1 MGSRGR
7 GVSNRGKQR
16 MKKMDTKMLHISEVR
31 VAERIRKDNGG
42 LEELANDIH
51 EHGLINPI
59 TVMEQSEGGYV
70 LIAGLRR
77 LKAMERMGAK
87 EIRATV
93 MTALEADE
101 MLMLEI
107 AENEQRKE
115 FTVSEKLAFAEKL
128 KAVEAEK
135 AKQRQIRKS
144 SNFVVANRP
153 PQTKHAETGKA
164 RDIVAQKAGFT
175 STTQMRRAQA
185 VSESRPDLMEQVDKG
200 EKSISG
206 AYSDMQRGTTGGE
219 KPKADDGVLAGLIQ
233 EKPVEVPEFDVYRPA
248 SEPAPGNVRTV
259 KGADHEHLLENPI
272 YSRLYDSYN
281 EAVQQ
286 ANLVRGEMRTRC
298 VGYERRIRGYEEN
311 IQTMRRT
318 IETLRAENERLRTQ
332 LGGAAHA

>member
-1 MGSRGR
+1 
-7 GVSNRGKQR
+7 
-16 MKKMDTKMLHISEVR
+16 MKKMDKNMEKMETRLLPVGSIR

-42 LEELANDIH
+42 LEELANDIRK
-51 EHGLINPI
+51 HGLINPI
-59 TVMEQSEGGYV
+59 TVMEQTEGGYV
-70 LIAGLRR
+70 LISGLRR
-77 LKAMERMGAK
+77 LKAMELLGAE

-219 KPKADDGVLAGLIQ
+219 KPKADDGVLTGLIQ

-286 ANLVRGEMRTRC
+286 ANLMRGEMRTRC

>member
-1 MGSRGR
+1 
-7 GVSNRGKQR
+7 

-219 KPKADDGVLAGLIQ
+219 KPKTDDGVLAGLIQ

-286 ANLVRGEMRTRC
+286 TNLLRGEMRTRC

-332 LGGAAHA
+332 VGGAAHA

>member
-1 MGSRGR
+1 
-7 GVSNRGKQR
+7 
-16 MKKMDTKMLHISEVR
+16 MKMMDTKMLHISEVR

-59 TVMEQSEGGYV
+59 TVMEQSDGGYV

-219 KPKADDGVLAGLIQ
+219 KPKTDDGVLAGLIQ

-248 SEPAPGNVRTV
+248 SESAPGNVRTV

>member
-1 MGSRGR
+1 
-7 GVSNRGKQR
+7 

-135 AKQRQIRKS
+135 ARVRKS
-144 SNFVVANRP
+144 AGGKGGLGQDVANWPHLQEQGRS
-153 PQTKHAETGKA
+153 

-219 KPKADDGVLAGLIQ
+219 KPKEDDGVLAGLIQ

-286 ANLVRGEMRTRC
+286 TNLLRGEMRTRC

>member
-1 MGSRGR
+1 
-7 GVSNRGKQR
+7 
-16 MKKMDTKMLHISEVR
+16 MKRMDTKLLPISSIQ

-42 LEELANDIH
+42 LDELAGDIR

-77 LKAMERMGAK
+77 LKATEQLGAK

-135 AKQRQIRKS
+135 ARVRMSIHARDGYVDKQA
-144 SNFVVANRP
+144 VANWP
-153 PQTKHAETGKA
+153 HPETQGRA
-164 RDIVAQKAGFT
+164 RDFVAQKAGFT

-219 KPKADDGVLAGLIQ
+219 KPKADDVLAGLIQ

-248 SEPAPGNVRTV
+248 LEPAPGNVRTV

>member
-1 MGSRGR
+1 
-7 GVSNRGKQR
+7 

-219 KPKADDGVLAGLIQ
+219 KPKADDGVLTGLIQ

-318 IETLRAENERLRTQ
+318 IENLRAENERLRTQ

>member
-42 LEELANDIH
+42 LEELANDTH

-219 KPKADDGVLAGLIQ
+219 KPKTDDGVLAGLIQ

-286 ANLVRGEMRTRC
+286 TNLLRGEMRTRC

>member
-1 MGSRGR
+1 
-7 GVSNRGKQR
+7 
-16 MKKMDTKMLHISEVR
+16 MKKMDTKMLRISEVQ
-31 VAERIRKDNGG
+31 VAERIRKDNSG
-42 LEELANDIH
+42 LDELAGDIR

-219 KPKADDGVLAGLIQ
+219 KPKTDDGVLAGLIQ

-286 ANLVRGEMRTRC
+286 TNLLRGEMRTRC

>member
-1 MGSRGR
+1 
-7 GVSNRGKQR
+7 
-16 MKKMDTKMLHISEVR
+16 MKKMDKNMEKMETRLLPVGSIR

-42 LEELANDIH
+42 LEELANDIR

-219 KPKADDGVLAGLIQ
+219 KPKTDDGVLAGLIQ

-286 ANLVRGEMRTRC
+286 TNLLRGEMRTRC

>member
-1 MGSRGR
+1 M
-7 GVSNRGKQR
+7 
-16 MKKMDTKMLHISEVR
+16 
-31 VAERIRKDNGG
+31 
-42 LEELANDIH
+42 
-51 EHGLINPI
+51 
-59 TVMEQSEGGYV
+59 

-77 LKAMERMGAK
+77 LKAMELLGAE

-135 AKQRQIRKS
+135 ARVRKS
-144 SNFVVANRP
+144 AGGKGGLDQDVANWPHLQEQGRS
-153 PQTKHAETGKA
+153 

-206 AYSDMQRGTTGGE
+206 AYSDMQRE
-219 KPKADDGVLAGLIQ
+219 IPKHEEPQAAVKAKADDDVLTGLIQ

-248 SEPAPGNVRTV
+248 LEPAPATCARSRARITSICWRTPSTA
-259 KGADHEHLLENPI
+259 GCTTATTRRC
-272 YSRLYDSYN
+272 SRPTSCAARCAR
-281 EAVQQ
+281 AVW
-286 ANLVRGEMRTRC
+286 AMSAASVGTRRTSRPC
-298 VGYERRIRGYEEN
+298 VGR
-311 IQTMRRT
+311 
-318 IETLRAENERLRTQ
+318 
-332 LGGAAHA
+332 

>member
-1 MGSRGR
+1 
-7 GVSNRGKQR
+7 

-42 LEELANDIH
+42 LEELANDIR

-59 TVMEQSEGGYV
+59 TVMEQTEGGYV

-77 LKAMERMGAK
+77 LKAMELLGAE

>member
-1 MGSRGR
+1 
-7 GVSNRGKQR
+7 

-233 EKPVEVPEFDVYRPA
+233 EKTVEVPEFDVYRPA

>member
-1 MGSRGR
+1 
-7 GVSNRGKQR
+7 
-16 MKKMDTKMLHISEVR
+16 MKRMDTKLLPVSSIQ

-42 LEELANDIH
+42 LGELAGDIR

-59 TVMEQSEGGYV
+59 TVMEQTEGGYV

-77 LKAMERMGAK
+77 LKAMELLGAE

>member
-1 MGSRGR
+1 MGESKR
-7 GVSNRGKQR
+7 V
-16 MKKMDTKMLHISEVR
+16 KKMDKNMEKMETRLLPVGSIR

-42 LEELANDIH
+42 LEELANDIR

-59 TVMEQSEGGYV
+59 TVMEQTEGGYV

-77 LKAMERMGAK
+77 LKAMELLGAE

-135 AKQRQIRKS
+135 ARVRKS
-144 SNFVVANRP
+144 AG
-153 PQTKHAETGKA
+153 GKGGLDQDVGNCPHLQEQGRS
-164 RDIVAQKAGFT
+164 RDIVAQKAGF
-175 STTQMRRAQA
+175 SSDRQMRRAQA

-206 AYSDMQRGTTGGE
+206 AYSDMQRVAAGGE
-219 KPKADDGVLAGLIQ
+219 EPQATVKAKMDDDVLTGLIQ

-248 SEPAPGNVRTV
+248 LEPAPGKRAHGQGRGSRASAGEPHLQPAVRQLQRGGTA
-259 KGADHEHLLENPI
+259 GQPRARRDAHALCGLRTPHPW
-272 YSRLYDSYN
+272 
-281 EAVQQ
+281 
-286 ANLVRGEMRTRC
+286 VRGEHPD
-298 VGYERRIRGYEEN
+298 
-311 IQTMRRT
+311 
-318 IETLRAENERLRTQ
+318 
-332 LGGAAHA
+332 HAPDD

>member
-1 MGSRGR
+1 
-7 GVSNRGKQR
+7 

-219 KPKADDGVLAGLIQ
+219 KPKADDGVLTGLIQ

-286 ANLVRGEMRTRC
+286 TNLLRGEMRTRC

>member
-1 MGSRGR
+1 
-7 GVSNRGKQR
+7 

-59 TVMEQSEGGYV
+59 TVMEQSDGGYV

-219 KPKADDGVLAGLIQ
+219 KPKTDDGVLAGLIQ

-286 ANLVRGEMRTRC
+286 TNLLRGEMRTRC

>member
-1 MGSRGR
+1 
-7 GVSNRGKQR
+7 
-16 MKKMDTKMLHISEVR
+16 MKKMDTKMLRISEVR

-42 LEELANDIH
+42 LEELAGDIR

-59 TVMEQSEGGYV
+59 TVMEQTEGGYV

-77 LKAMERMGAK
+77 LKAMELLGAE

-219 KPKADDGVLAGLIQ
+219 KPKTDDGVLAGLIQ

>member
-1 MGSRGR
+1 
-7 GVSNRGKQR
+7 

-219 KPKADDGVLAGLIQ
+219 KPKADDGVLTGLVQ
-233 EKPVEVPEFDVYRPA
+233 EKPVEVPEYDVYRPA
-248 SEPAPGNVRTV
+248 LEPAPGNVRTV
-259 KGADHEHLLENPI
+259 RGADHEHLLENPI

-311 IQTMRRT
+311 IQAMRRT
-318 IETLRAENERLRTQ
+318 IENLRMENERLRAQ
-332 LGGAAHA
+332 LGGATHA

>member
-1 MGSRGR
+1 
-7 GVSNRGKQR
+7 

-233 EKPVEVPEFDVYRPA
+233 EKPVEVPEYDVYRPA
-248 SEPAPGNVRTV
+248 LEPAPGNVRTV

>member
-16 MKKMDTKMLHISEVR
+16 MKMMDTKMLHISEVR

-59 TVMEQSEGGYV
+59 TVMEQSDGGYV

-219 KPKADDGVLAGLIQ
+219 KPKTDDGVLAGLIQ

-286 ANLVRGEMRTRC
+286 TNLLRGEMRTRC

>member
-1 MGSRGR
+1 
-7 GVSNRGKQR
+7 

-219 KPKADDGVLAGLIQ
+219 KPKADGDVLAGLIQ
-233 EKPVEVPEFDVYRPA
+233 EKPVEVPEYDVYRPA
-248 SEPAPGNVRTV
+248 LEPAPGNVRTV

-286 ANLVRGEMRTRC
+286 TNLLRGEMRTRC

>member
-1 MGSRGR
+1 
-7 GVSNRGKQR
+7 

-42 LEELANDIH
+42 LEELANDIR

-77 LKAMERMGAK
+77 LKAMEQLGAK

>member
-1 MGSRGR
+1 
-7 GVSNRGKQR
+7 

-59 TVMEQSEGGYV
+59 TVMEQTEGGYV

-77 LKAMERMGAK
+77 LKAMELLGAE

-219 KPKADDGVLAGLIQ
+219 KPKTDDGVLAGLIQ

-286 ANLVRGEMRTRC
+286 TNLLRGEMRTRC

>member
-1 MGSRGR
+1 
-7 GVSNRGKQR
+7 

-219 KPKADDGVLAGLIQ
+219 KPKTDDGVLAGLIQ

-318 IETLRAENERLRTQ
+318 IENLRAENERLRTQ
-332 LGGAAHA
+332 LGGATHA

>member
-1 MGSRGR
+1 
-7 GVSNRGKQR
+7 
-16 MKKMDTKMLHISEVR
+16 MKRMDTKLLPISSIQ

-42 LEELANDIH
+42 LDELAGDIR

-77 LKAMERMGAK
+77 LKATEQLGAK

>member
-1 MGSRGR
+1 
-7 GVSNRGKQR
+7 

-219 KPKADDGVLAGLIQ
+219 KPKTDDGVLAGLIQ

-248 SEPAPGNVRTV
+248 SEPAPGNVRTI

-286 ANLVRGEMRTRC
+286 VNLVCGEMRTRC

>member
-1 MGSRGR
+1 
-7 GVSNRGKQR
+7 

-135 AKQRQIRKS
+135 ARVRKSAGGKGGLDQDEGGRGGEGKAAADSQVQQFCGGQTATTNEACRDWKGTRHCCPEGGLYQHHADAPGTGCIRKPP
-144 SNFVVANRP
+144 RP
-153 PQTKHAETGKA
+153 DGAGGQRRKEHLRRVQRYAA
-164 RDIVAQKAGFT
+164 RDDRRREAKDRRWRVGWTDSGEAG
-175 STTQMRRAQA
+175 
-185 VSESRPDLMEQVDKG
+185 
-200 EKSISG
+200 
-206 AYSDMQRGTTGGE
+206 
-219 KPKADDGVLAGLIQ
+219 
-233 EKPVEVPEFDVYRPA
+233 
-248 SEPAPGNVRTV
+248 
-259 KGADHEHLLENPI
+259 
-272 YSRLYDSYN
+272 
-281 EAVQQ
+281 
-286 ANLVRGEMRTRC
+286 
-298 VGYERRIRGYEEN
+298 
-311 IQTMRRT
+311 
-318 IETLRAENERLRTQ
+318 
-332 LGGAAHA
+332 GGAGV

>member
-1 MGSRGR
+1 
-7 GVSNRGKQR
+7 

-42 LEELANDIH
+42 LEELANDIR

-59 TVMEQSEGGYV
+59 TVMEQTEGGYV

-77 LKAMERMGAK
+77 LKAMELLGAE

-135 AKQRQIRKS
+135 ARVRKS
-144 SNFVVANRP
+144 AG
-153 PQTKHAETGKA
+153 GKGGLDQDVGNCPHLQEQGRS
-164 RDIVAQKAGFT
+164 RDIVAQKAGF
-175 STTQMRRAQA
+175 SSDRQMRRAQA

-219 KPKADDGVLAGLIQ
+219 KPKTDDGVLAGLIQ

-286 ANLVRGEMRTRC
+286 TNLLRGEMRTRC

>member
-1 MGSRGR
+1 
-7 GVSNRGKQR
+7 

-101 MLMLEI
+101 MLVLEI

-219 KPKADDGVLAGLIQ
+219 KPKTDDGVLAGLIQ

>member
-1 MGSRGR
+1 
-7 GVSNRGKQR
+7 
-16 MKKMDTKMLHISEVR
+16 MKKMDTKMQHISEVR

-219 KPKADDGVLAGLIQ
+219 KPKTDDGVLAGLIQ

-286 ANLVRGEMRTRC
+286 TNLLRGEMRTRC

>member
-1 MGSRGR
+1 
-7 GVSNRGKQR
+7 

-219 KPKADDGVLAGLIQ
+219 KPKTDDGVLAGLIQ

-248 SEPAPGNVRTV
+248 SEPAPGNVRTI

-286 ANLVRGEMRTRC
+286 VNLVRGEMRTRC

>member
-1 MGSRGR
+1 
-7 GVSNRGKQR
+7 

-219 KPKADDGVLAGLIQ
+219 KPKTDDGVLAGLIQ

-286 ANLVRGEMRTRC
+286 TNLLRGEMRTRC

-318 IETLRAENERLRTQ
+318 IENLRAENERLRTQ
-332 LGGAAHA
+332 LGGATHA

>member
-1 MGSRGR
+1 
-7 GVSNRGKQR
+7 
-16 MKKMDTKMLHISEVR
+16 MKRMDTKLLPVSSIQ

-42 LEELANDIH
+42 LGELAGDIR

-59 TVMEQSEGGYV
+59 TVMEQTEGGYV

-77 LKAMERMGAK
+77 LKAMELLGAK

-93 MTALEADE
+93 MTALEAAE

-219 KPKADDGVLAGLIQ
+219 KPKTDDGVLAGLIQ

-248 SEPAPGNVRTV
+248 SEPAPGNVRTI

-286 ANLVRGEMRTRC
+286 VNLVCGEMRTRC

>member
-1 MGSRGR
+1 
-7 GVSNRGKQR
+7 

-219 KPKADDGVLAGLIQ
+219 KPKTDDGVLAGLIQ

-286 ANLVRGEMRTRC
+286 TNLLRGEMRTRC

-318 IETLRAENERLRTQ
+318 IETLRVENERLRTQ

>member
-1 MGSRGR
+1 
-7 GVSNRGKQR
+7 

-135 AKQRQIRKS
+135 ARVRKS
-144 SNFVVANRP
+144 AG
-153 PQTKHAETGKA
+153 GKGGLDQDVGNCPHLQEQGRS
-164 RDIVAQKAGFT
+164 RDIVAQKAGF
-175 STTQMRRAQA
+175 SSARQMRRAQA

-219 KPKADDGVLAGLIQ
+219 KPKTDDGVLAGLIQ

-286 ANLVRGEMRTRC
+286 TNLLRGEMRTRC

>member
-1 MGSRGR
+1 
-7 GVSNRGKQR
+7 

-219 KPKADDGVLAGLIQ
+219 KPKTDDGVLAGLIQ

-286 ANLVRGEMRTRC
+286 ANLLRGEMRTRC